1 MWDIGKEIEKIC
13 MSSSVEFVRLD
24 DEIKDS
30 LLNQIEGK
38 YLVNILKFPLWER
51 LISDTATSDV
61 ISWSDLDKFILNN
74 EVVIFFNDR
83 DERKMYKFTSGKE
96 VVFVLSELFYIEFY
110 LTDIN
115 TNYLI
120 CFNHH
125 DVLFGNGIAKLW
137 IEEFTNK
144 NQG

>member
-13 MSSSVEFVRLD
+13 MSSSVEFVWLD
-24 DEIKDS
+24 DEIKNN
-30 LLNQIEGK
+30 LLNQIGGK
-38 YLVNILKFPLWER
+38 YLVSNLKFPLWER
-51 LISDTATSDV
+51 LISDTATRDD
-61 ISWSDLDKFILNN
+61 ISWSDIDKFILNN
-74 EVVIFFNDR
+74 EVVLFFNNR
-83 DERKMYKFTSGKE
+83 DERKMYKFTSGKD

-125 DVLFGNGIAKLW
+125 DILFGNGTAKLW
-137 IEEFTNK
+137 VEEFTNK
-144 NQG
+144 NQA